1 MSRCFLLFS
10 LIVCA
15 FSAVSETSTYRL
27 TDFYGGEGVV
37 RMQGKSN
44 TFDIAIPLTSIHKIT
59 DASLTIEVTSSQALI
74 KKRSQLFVRFNN
86 ATIGQIAFDPNRSS
100 LVSSIVV
107 PATLWREGF
116 NQLTFAV
123 SQHYAEQCVDGN
135 APELWSEINVYN
147 STLSVSTELQEN
159 AASLAHLS
167 GFFSPGI
174 GGQRAVNIYRARD
187 SAPQLMQRTLPLVSQ
202 ALALRNQYQPLAI
215 ESAYIPDGYM
225 LPDIAED
232 VSDFWQERRVDNYRK
247 SAWYLTQPQPQ
258 NVHVLVGTVEALSP
272 VLSDTTINDIHG
284 AFLKVERTPAFEA
297 QGRTWVNSSYR
308 LIVSG
313 TTDEEVYQAAKAL
326 SVMDDVLSPSSSV
339 AILSQQ
345 GMQPERLQR
354 TSVLSPG
361 QRYSFSDLGIASERF
376 NDEGDF
382 TKRISLR
389 LPADFYVPENASVE
403 LLLDFGYGAGAGP
416 GSIMNVSVNEELVH
430 GLYLGN
436 ENGEAFRDYQLRIPA
451 RFFKGGVNNID
462 IGATMRAPL
471 AGVPCDDVF
480 GSHLVFQ
487 INHSSS
493 IELPEAGNVAVQPDL
508 GLFSETG
515 YPFARYK
522 TAPQG
527 HIFIP
532 DDLYLDSAL
541 TLAGKLAQVAQS
553 PLLNLEVSQDL
564 AVTESGSVI
573 ILGTPASLNTVSQ
586 DAFVSSIGD
595 TQRWPY
601 RLQNQLYNRVR
612 DITNDKSYK
621 QMRVTGVTV
630 QEADLGNQAVLL
642 AEEHP
647 SSNASDT
654 LFIIAAQTPA
664 LLKARVTDLTSLS
677 LWGQLAGDFF
687 VWDDNLSPLLVMQ
700 VNEKFEVGE
709 PNNHWLTLRLW
720 LSNNPWYWL
729 LSFLLL
735 VCIVSVFI
743 FVLLKRRNK
752 QVQNSW

>member
-1 MSRCFLLFS
+1 MYRCFLLFS
-10 LIVCA
+10 LIICA
-15 FSAVSETSTYRL
+15 FNAASETSTYRL
-27 TDFYGGEGVV
+27 TDFYGGEGIV

-44 TFDIAIPLTSIHKIT
+44 SFDIAIPLTSIHNIT

-86 ATIGQIAFDPNRSS
+86 ATIGQIAFDPNRPS
-100 LVSSIVV
+100 LVSTIVV
-107 PATLWREGF
+107 PATLWRAGF

-147 STLSVSTELQEN
+147 STLSVGTELQTN
-159 AASLAHLS
+159 KVSLSQLS

-174 GGQRAVNIYRARD
+174 GGQRTVNIYRASD
-187 SAPQLMQRTLPLVSQ
+187 SAPHLMQKTLPLVSQ

-215 ESAYIPDGYM
+215 ETAHIPDSDM
-225 LPDIAED
+225 LPDIAGVD
-232 VSDFWQERRVDNYRK
+232 SDFWKESRVDNYRT
-247 SAWYLTQPQPQ
+247 SAWYLTQPQSQ
-258 NVHVLVGTVEALSP
+258 KVHVLVGTVDALSS
-272 VLSDTTINDIHG
+272 VLSDTTINDIDG
-284 AFLKVERTPAFEA
+284 AFLKVERTPTFEA
-297 QGRTWVNSSYR
+297 QGRIWVNSSYR

-313 TTDEEVYQAAKAL
+313 ITDEDVYQAAKAL
-326 SVMDDVLSPSSSV
+326 SVMDDVLSPTSSV

-345 GMQPERLQR
+345 GMQPDSLQR
-354 TSVLSPG
+354 KAVLSPG
-361 QRYSFSDLGIASERF
+361 QQYSFSDLGIASERF

-382 TKRISLR
+382 SKRISLR

-403 LLLDFGYGAGAGP
+403 LLLDFGYGAGTGP

-487 INHSSS
+487 INDSSS

-508 GLFSETG
+508 GLLSETG

-527 HIFIP
+527 YIFIP
-532 DDLYLDSAL
+532 DEHYLDSAL
-541 TLAGKLAQVAQS
+541 TLAGKLAQVAKS
-553 PLLNLEVSQDL
+553 PLLNLEVSQDV

-601 RLQNQLYNRVR
+601 RLQNELYNRVR

-630 QEADLGNQAVLL
+630 QDADLGEQAVLL

-647 SSNASDT
+647 SSNDSDT

-664 LLKARVTDLTSLS
+664 LLNARVNDLTSLS

-735 VCIVSVFI
+735 VCLVSVLVFL
-743 FVLLKRRNK
+743 LLKRRNK